1 MNHKPIQLKDLG
13 LSYPQKIC
21 FEFFS
26 AEIHFGDRIA
36 LIGRNG
42 AGKSS
47 LLKML
52 AGLCSA
58 SAGDIKLPQNLRPG
72 YLPQVIEEFPNLSG
86 GQRLNHV
93 LTKIL
98 SENPNLLLLDEPTNH
113 LDSRNRRSLIR
124 LLKHYPGTLL
134 IVSHDIELIDAVTDT
149 LWHIDLCEIR
159 VFKGAYSDYQRIL
172 AQKRTAIEQELTLLS
187 RQKKE
192 SHLALMKEQERNK
205 RSRIQGEKKIAQ
217 RKWPTVRSHT
227 KLAKAITT
235 SDNRI
240 SQLGHKKQQLLEDL
254 SSLSRPEV
262 IKPKFKIKGFEHHKP
277 LIRIQEAS
285 IAYEQ
290 GPLILEDI
298 QFHLNAQERV
308 ALIGDNA
315 SGKSSFVKALLGA
328 MQIKRTGE
336 WIIPPCHSIGN
347 LDQHYQHLHPE
358 ETVFDLMTAK
368 MPQATQAE
376 IRAHLNDFLF
386 RKNEEVHLQVKN
398 LSGGEKA
405 RLSLA
410 LIAANPPRLLILDE
424 VTNNVD
430 LETRAH
436 VISVLRE
443 FPAAMLVIS
452 HDKDFLESIH
462 IETKYQIHQG
472 KIHHFDAANLEVTN
486 HEC

>member
-21 FEFFS
+21 FESFS
-26 AEIHFGDRIA
+26 AQIHFGDRIA

-52 AGLCSA
+52 ASLYSA
-58 SAGDIKLPQNLRPG
+58 STGDIKLPQDVRLG

-86 GQRLNHV
+86 GQRLNQM

-113 LDSRNRRSLIR
+113 LDNRNRRALMR
-124 LLKHYPGTLL
+124 LLKHYPGTLI
-134 IVSHDIELIDAVTDT
+134 IVSHDTELINAVTDT
-149 LWHIDLCEIR
+149 LWHIELGKIR
-159 VFKGAYSDYQRIL
+159 VFRGAYSDYQRML
-172 AQKRTAIEQELTLLS
+172 FQKKNSIEQELILLS
-187 RQKKE
+187 RQKNE
-192 SHLALMKEQERNK
+192 AHLALMKEQERNK

-227 KLAKAITT
+227 KLAKAMTT
-235 SDNRI
+235 SDKRL
-240 SQLGHKKQQLLEDL
+240 SQLSHKKQQLLDDL
-254 SSLSRPEV
+254 SSLNQSEV
-262 IKPKFKIKGFEHHKP
+262 LKPKFKIKGLEHHKP
-277 LIRIQEAS
+277 LIRIENAS
-285 IAYEQ
+285 IAYGQ

-298 QFHLNAQERV
+298 HFSLDAQERV

-315 SGKSSFVKALLGA
+315 SGKSTFVKALLKA
-328 MQIKRTGE
+328 IQINRTGD
-336 WIIPPCHSIGN
+336 WLVPPCHNIGN
-347 LDQHYQHLHPE
+347 LDQHYQHLNPE
-358 ETVFDLMTAK
+358 ETVFDLMIAK
-368 MPQATQAE
+368 MPQAE
-376 IRAHLNDFLF
+376 VRRHLNDFLF
-386 RKNEEVHLQVKN
+386 RKNEEVHLQVKH

-410 LIAANPPRLLILDE
+410 LIAANPPKLLILDE

-436 VISVLRE
+436 IIAVLRE
-443 FPAAMLVIS
+443 FPGAMLVIS

-462 IETKYQIHQG
+462 IETKYQIDQG
-472 KIHHFDAANLEVTN
+472 KIHRFDDANLEVIN
-486 HEC
+486 DER